1 MNLGQVRFR
10 IVLGQYGLPAGQPT
24 PECLYDEQM
33 HGVRLPLPQ
42 KQFLKTTSLI
52 NRDGHI

>member
-24 PECLYDEQM
+24 PECLYDEQFDAWCK
-33 HGVRLPLPQ
+33 VATTT
-42 KQFLKTTSLI
+42 KTIFEDHLS
-52 NRDGHI
+52 D